1 MSLYQIENSTLIKKM
16 VQDKKD
22 DRVIKVVSNTVVVEM
37 LNTEQQVKETELLL
51 SYFCNITKTHSSS
64 RNGRFVVVFTFDE
77 IDMIDVIT
85 NIFRPVTM
93 GVEYSRNV
101 YLVKPS
107 KDSDVSLF
115 KSTYYSKQH
124 LLSLLGNTS
133 MVVEGSHV
141 EIAIETK

>member
-1 MSLYQIENSTLIKKM
+1 M
-16 VQDKKD
+16 
-22 DRVIKVVSNTVVVEM
+22 
-37 LNTEQQVKETELLL
+37 
-51 SYFCNITKTHSSS
+51 
-64 RNGRFVVVFTFDE
+64 FTFGE
-77 IDMIDVIT
+77 IDIADVIT
-85 NIFRPVTM
+85 NIFCPVTV

-107 KDSDVSLF
+107 EDSNMALF